1 MLNYLIEYNLE
12 NITSQSGTSTVIQ
25 QGKYGVITPTPN
37 EGYEVDKII
46 VKDKDGNKVPL
57 VTGDM
62 IYLTVKDSVNTE
74 EKVLQK
80 VVTQFEDGNATIE
93 ITPDDTNDIPFKTYV
108 YDIQLNRVDG
118 TVNTIIPPS
127 NFTIGGEV
135 TYE

>member
-1 MLNYLIEYNLE
+1 MKIYGT
-12 NITSQSGTSTVIQ
+12 NISMIRGDSQSITVS
-25 QGKYGVITPTPN
+25 
-37 EGYEVDKII
+37 

-57 VTGDM
+57 ITGDI
-62 IYLTVKDSVNTE
+62 IYLTVKYNVNTE

-80 VVTQFEDGNATIE
+80 VITQFEDGNATIE
-93 ITPDDTNDIPFKTYV
+93 ITPDDTKDIPFKTYV

-118 TVNTIIPPS
+118 TVSTIIPPS

>member
-1 MLNYLIEYNLE
+1 MIIHGTNISMIRGDSQ
-12 NITSQSGTSTVIQ
+12 NITVS
-25 QGKYGVITPTPN
+25 
-37 EGYEVDKII
+37 

-57 VTGDM
+57 TTGDM
-62 IYLTVKDSVNTE
+62 IYLTVKYNINTE

-80 VVTQFEDGNATIE
+80 VITQFEDGNANIE
-93 ITPDDTNDIPFKTYV
+93 ITPNDTKDIPFNTYV

-118 TVNTIIPPS
+118 TVSTIIPPS

>member
-1 MLNYLIEYNLE
+1 M
-12 NITSQSGTSTVIQ
+12 NIRGTNISMIRGDSQS
-25 QGKYGVITPTPN
+25 
-37 EGYEVDKII
+37 II
-46 VKDKDGNKVPL
+46 VFIIDKDGNKVPL
-57 VTGDM
+57 IAGDV
-62 IYLTVKDSVNTE
+62 IYLTVKRSVYTA

-93 ITPDDTNDIPFKTYV
+93 ITPDDTKDIPFKTYV
-108 YDIQLNRVDG
+108 YDIQFNRADG

>member
-1 MLNYLIEYNLE
+1 MKIQGT
-12 NITSQSGTSTVIQ
+12 NISMIRGDSQS
-25 QGKYGVITPTPN
+25 
-37 EGYEVDKII
+37 II
-46 VKDKDGNKVPL
+46 VSVKDKDDNKVPL
-57 VTGDM
+57 ITGDM

>member
-1 MLNYLIEYNLE
+1 MKIQGT
-12 NITSQSGTSTVIQ
+12 NISMIRGDSQS
-25 QGKYGVITPTPN
+25 
-37 EGYEVDKII
+37 II
-46 VKDKDGNKVPL
+46 VSVKDKDDNKVPL
-57 VTGDM
+57 ITGDM

-93 ITPDDTNDIPFKTYV
+93 ITPSDTNNIPFKTYV
-108 YDIQLNRVDG
+108 YDIQLNRADG

-127 NFTIGGEV
+127 SFTIGSEV

>member
-1 MLNYLIEYNLE
+1 MKIQGT
-12 NITSQSGTSTVIQ
+12 NISMIRGDSQS
-25 QGKYGVITPTPN
+25 
-37 EGYEVDKII
+37 II
-46 VKDKDGNKVPL
+46 VSVIDTDDNKVPL
-57 VTGDM
+57 ITGDI

-93 ITPDDTNDIPFKTYV
+93 ITPDDTKDIPFKTYV